1 MQQLTIGKLA
11 RANGI
16 GAGALRYYEQVG
28 LLAAAPRTRAGYRLY
43 GEGAARRLRFIRR
56 AQALGFSLDEVAELL
71 ALSDNPRAGAREV
84 KKATRAKIADI
95 DARIEALRRMKRG
108 LEALASR
115 WSGHGSTHECPIL
128 AALNRDDQ

>member
-1 MQQLTIGKLA
+1 MQELTIGKLA
-11 RANGI
+11 KATGI
-16 GAGALRYYEQVG
+16 GAGTLRYYEQLG
-28 LLAAAPRTRAGYRLY
+28 LLAPAPRTPAGYRLY

-95 DARIEALRRMKRG
+95 DARIEALRRMKQG

-115 WSGHGSTHECPIL
+115 CNGHGSTHECPIL